1 MPCGL
6 IQQDPFLFQQILR
19 QRLVL
24 RLFQNPGVPDQ
35 VQTAV
40 AHRGCFRKVTDNTVY
55 YQSCT
60 VNGRFVIQTV
70 RQYIAG
76 KIIHLHITEIVS
88 VRELLSLF

>member
-1 MPCGL
+1 MCSE
-6 IQQDPFLFQQILR
+6 QISPESALS
-19 QRLVL
+19 
-24 RLFQNPGVPDQ
+24 
-35 VQTAV
+35 
-40 AHRGCFRKVTDNTVY
+40 HRGCFRKVTDNTVY